1 MQRRLLA
8 AIAFLCVLAISAIA
22 QTGNPG
28 APVPRLH
35 GPEKQASLAAARGD
49 TGAPKG
55 NPDSVALDQ
64 AVITLKDGCK
74 PIGNLTPAKDCLS
87 EVTKA
92 QFEKLTTALQPGM
105 NWDSKRAFA
114 GNYGKLLIYA
124 DAARALN
131 LENSPE
137 VQQIIQFVTNQVL
150 AEAVKRHYADEYAH
164 PSDQQIEEYYKQN
177 SAKYVEADLQR
188 IIVPHQPGTLE
199 KPAPSDADQAAGAE
213 KIRQQ
218 WVAGG
223 DPGKLQQ
230 AAYDLA
236 GVTGAGSPDVTL
248 GKRQPGSL
256 PLNQEAVFQLKA
268 GDVSQVFSD
277 PAAYYIYKVVS
288 VREIPISDV
297 QDSIIKTLQQRQ
309 MQDKLDEIG
318 KSATPVLNET
328 YFGPAP
334 AVGGAMPGGRPGPA
348 GAPQASNPPDPPK

>member
-1 MQRRLLA
+1 MQRQSVVV
-8 AIAFLCVLAISAIA
+8 IVFLCVLVGSALA

-55 NPDSVALDQ
+55 NPDAVGMDQ
-64 AVITLKDGCK
+64 AVITLKDGCM
-74 PIGNLTPAKDCLS
+74 PVASLTPAKDCVK
-87 EVTKA
+87 EVNKA
-92 QFEKLTTALQPGM
+92 QFEKLINALQPGM
-105 NWDSKRAFA
+105 SWDSKRAFA
-114 GNYGKLLIYA
+114 GNYGRLLIYA

-137 VQQIIQFVTNQVL
+137 VQQILQFVTNQVL
-150 AEAVKRHYADEYAH
+150 AEALKRHYSEEYAH

-177 SAKYVEADLQR
+177 AAKYKEANLQR
-188 IIVPHQPGTLE
+188 IIVPHNPGTPE
-199 KPAPSDADQAAGAE
+199 KPAPSDAEQAAGAE

-218 WVAGG
+218 WTAGQ
-223 DPGKLQQ
+223 DPAKLQQ
-230 AAYDLA
+230 SAYELA
-236 GVTGAGSPDVTL
+236 GVTGSGSPDVAL
-248 GKRQPGSL
+248 GNRQPGSL

-268 GDVSQVFSD
+268 GEISQVFSD

-288 VREIPISDV
+288 IRDIPVSDV
-297 QDSIIKTLQQRQ
+297 RDSILKTLQQRQ
-309 MQDKLDEIG
+309 LQDKLDEIG

-334 AVGGAMPGGRPGPA
+334 VPGGAMPGGRPGSAPA
-348 GAPQASNPPDPPK
+348 GEPQASNPPK

>member
-1 MQRRLLA
+1 M
-8 AIAFLCVLAISAIA
+8 
-22 QTGNPG
+22 
-28 APVPRLH
+28 
-35 GPEKQASLAAARGD
+35 
-49 TGAPKG
+49 
-55 NPDSVALDQ
+55 DQ

-74 PIGNLTPAKDCLS
+74 PVGNLAPAKDCIS

-92 QFEKLTTALQPGM
+92 QFEKLTAALQPGM

-131 LENSPE
+131 LENTPE
-137 VQQIIQFVTNQVL
+137 VQQVVQFVTNQVL
-150 AEAVKRHYADEYAH
+150 AEALKRHYSDEYAH
-164 PSDQQIEEYYKQN
+164 PSDQQIEDYYKQN
-177 SAKYVEADLQR
+177 SAKYVEANLQR
-188 IIVPHQPGTLE
+188 IIVPHMPGTPE
-199 KPAPSDADQAAGAE
+199 KPAPGDADQAAAAE

-218 WVAGG
+218 WIAGQ

-230 AAYDLA
+230 SAYELA

-248 GKRQPGSL
+248 GTRQPGSL

-288 VREIPISDV
+288 VREIPVSEV
-297 QDSIIKTLQQRQ
+297 RDSIIKTLQQRL

-318 KSATPVLNET
+318 KSATTVLNET

-334 AVGGAMPGGRPGPA
+334 VPGGAMPGGRPGAA
-348 GAPQASNPPDPPK
+348 GAPQASNPPK

>member
-1 MQRRLLA
+1 MQHRSFALF
-8 AIAFLCVLAISAIA
+8 AFSCVLAGSALA
-22 QTGNPG
+22 QTANPG

-35 GPEKQASLAAARGD
+35 GPEKQASLAAAHGD

-55 NPDSVALDQ
+55 NPDAVAMDQ

-74 PIGNLTPAKDCLS
+74 PIGNITPAKDCIS
-87 EVTKA
+87 DVTKA

-131 LENSPE
+131 LENTPE
-137 VQQIIQFVTNQVL
+137 VQQILQFVTNQVL
-150 AEAVKRHYADEYAH
+150 AEALKRHYTEEYAH

-188 IIVPHQPGTLE
+188 IIVPHQPGTPE
-199 KPAPSDADQAAGAE
+199 KPAPSDADQAAAVE

-218 WVAGG
+218 WIAGA
-223 DPGKLQQ
+223 DPSKLQQ
-230 AAYDLA
+230 SAYELA
-236 GVTGAGSPDVTL
+236 GVTGAGSPEISL

-256 PLNQEAVFQLKA
+256 PPNQEAVFRLKA
-268 GDVSQVFSD
+268 GEVSQVFSD
-277 PAAYYIYKVVS
+277 QAAYYIYKVVS
-288 VREIPISDV
+288 VHDIPISEV
-297 QDSIIKTLQQRQ
+297 RESIIRTLQQRQ
-309 MQDKLDEIG
+309 IQDKMDEIG

-328 YFGPAP
+328 YFGPTPGAG
-334 AVGGAMPGGRPGPA
+334 AAMPAPHPGPA
-348 GAPQASNPPDPPK
+348 GAPQASNPSPK

>member
-1 MQRRLLA
+1 MQHQSLA
-8 AIAFLCVLAISAIA
+8 IIAFSCVLAGSALS
-22 QTGNPG
+22 QTGTPG

-55 NPDSVALDQ
+55 NPDAVALDQ

-74 PIGNLTPAKDCLS
+74 PIGDIAPSKDCIS

-92 QFEKLTTALQPGM
+92 QFEKLTAALQPGM

-114 GNYGKLLIYA
+114 GNYGKLLVYA

-131 LENSPE
+131 LENNPD
-137 VQQIIQFVTNQVL
+137 VMQILQFVTNQVL
-150 AEAVKRHYADEYAH
+150 AEALKRHYSDEYAH
-164 PSDQQIEEYYKQN
+164 PSDQQIEDYYKQN
-177 SAKYVEADLQR
+177 SAKYMEANLQR
-188 IIVPHQPGTLE
+188 IIIPHMPGTPE
-199 KPAPSDADQAAGAE
+199 KPAPSDTDQAAAAE

-218 WVAGG
+218 WIAGG
-223 DPGKLQQ
+223 DASKLQQ
-230 AAYDLA
+230 SAYELA

-248 GKRQPGSL
+248 GNRQPGSL
-256 PLNQEAVFQLKA
+256 PLNQEAVFKLKA

-288 VREIPISDV
+288 VREIPVSEV
-297 QDSIIKTLQQRQ
+297 RDSIIKTLQQRQ

-328 YFGPAP
+328 YFGPVP
-334 AVGGAMPGGRPGPA
+334 VPGGPMPGARPGPA
-348 GAPQASNPPDPPK
+348 GAPQASNPPK